1 MFPMK
6 IFKLIFWFTIIAFFT
21 SCGNSLKQNTTKKKF
36 EETSNF
42 GRFLSTKYSLKVGDN
57 DIASKIISKSK
68 NLQSDLILAELNFNS
83 YLINGDF
90 DKAKEFKLIAPSGL
104 DNSPMYDLPD
114 FIINLKNEKFINTKN
129 FNFMKNQLPGFNII
143 FENINYMKLVKNNDF
158 DNVTINK
165 IKPNIFKLL
174 IFEGTKIENQ
184 VYLNMP
190 KNNLSI
196 IENILF
202 LGYLKRNNPKKFDEE
217 IKIFSL
223 IFNYDIKT
231 LKLYFENKKN
241 GNKKPN
247 HKFILANL
255 FTYLSLVLT
264 SKQNIPNSYLKIL
277 NEISHYIE
285 PTLGNSNYFLAEIY
299 SNERNF
305 KIALNKLN
313 RIHQNS
319 FMFLYSRIKKYKIL
333 KIVDKKKSNLL
344 LKSIEKKYPENNE
357 VLSLIANN
365 YRDQN
370 RYDEA
375 IKIYNKLI
383 VQSKNNYKY
392 NYLKAIC
399 LDKLNKW
406 EDSKKILIKLISKNP
421 NDAYAL
427 NYLSYSMA
435 IRNEDLIKAK
445 KLIKKALEIEKNNGF
460 FLDTLGWIQFKLND
474 VDKAV
479 RSLQLAIEFEPNNS
493 EIIDHLGDIY
503 YKIGRK
509 KEAIYEWKR
518 ALFGNADDKLKK
530 DIKSKLDKYT
540 Q

>member
-6 IFKLIFWFTIIAFFT
+6 IFKLIFWFTAIAFFT
-21 SCGNSLKQNTTKKKF
+21 SCGNNLKKYETKIKF

-42 GRFLSTKYSLKVGDN
+42 GRFLSTKYSLKVGEN

-104 DNSPMYDLPD
+104 NNSPMYDLPD
-114 FIINLKNEKFINTKN
+114 FIINLKNEKLINTKN
-129 FNFMKNQLPGFNII
+129 LNFMKNQLPGFNLI
-143 FENINYMKLVKNNDF
+143 FENINYMKFVKSNDF
-158 DNVTINK
+158 RNVTINK
-165 IKPNIFKLL
+165 NKSNIFKLL
-174 IFEGTKIENQ
+174 IFEDTKIENQ

-190 KNNLSI
+190 KTNLSI
-196 IENILF
+196 IENVLF
-202 LGYLKRNNPKKFDEE
+202 LEYLKRNNPKKFNLE
-217 IKIFSL
+217 INNFSL
-223 IFNYDIKT
+223 KFNFDIKT
-231 LKLYFENKKN
+231 LKSYFENQKN
-241 GNKKPN
+241 RNKKPD
-247 HKFILANL
+247 HKFIFANL
-255 FTYLSLVLT
+255 FSYLSFIL
-264 SKQNIPNSYLKIL
+264 SSRKNIPNSYLKIL

-299 SNERNF
+299 SNEKNF

-313 RIHQNS
+313 RINQNS

-333 KIVDKKKSNLL
+333 KIVDKNKSDLL
-344 LKSIEKKYPENNE
+344 LKSIEKKFPENNE

-365 YRDQN
+365 YRDQ
-370 RYDEA
+370 DKCEKA

-383 VQSKNNYKY
+383 MQNKNNYNY
-392 NYLKAIC
+392 SYLKAIC

-445 KLIKKALEIEKNNGF
+445 KLITKALEIEKNNGF

-474 VDKAV
+474 IDKAV
-479 RSLQLAIEFEPNNS
+479 RTLQLAIELEPNNS

-503 YKIGRK
+503 FKIGRK
-509 KEAIYEWKR
+509 KEAIFEWKR
-518 ALFGNADDKLKK
+518 ALIGNADNKLKK
-530 DIKSKLDKYT
+530 NIKSKLDKYT

>member
-1 MFPMK
+1 MK
-6 IFKLIFWFTIIAFFT
+6 IFKLIFWFTIITFFT
-21 SCGNSLKQNTTKKKF
+21 SCGNNLKHNEIKTKF
-36 EETSNF
+36 DQTSNF
-42 GRFLSTKYSLKVGDN
+42 GRFLSAKYSLKLGDN

-68 NLQSDLILAELNFNS
+68 NLQSDLTLAELNFNS

-90 DKAKEFKLIAPSGL
+90 DKAKEFKFVAPPEL
-104 DNSPMYDLPD
+104 NKSPMYNLPD
-114 FIINLKNEKFINTKN
+114 LIINLKNEKLINTKN

-143 FENINYMKLVKNNDF
+143 FQNINYMKLVKINDF
-158 DNVTINK
+158 SNITINK
-165 IKPNIFKLL
+165 SNIFKLL
-174 IFEGTKIENQ
+174 IFEDTKIENE

-190 KNNLSI
+190 KTNLSI
-196 IENILF
+196 IENVLF
-202 LGYLKRNNPKKFDEE
+202 LEYLKRNNHKRFNEE
-217 IKIFSL
+217 INNFSMR
-223 IFNYDIKT
+223 FNYDIKT
-231 LKLYFENKKN
+231 LKLYFENQKI
-241 GNKKPN
+241 GDKKPN
-247 HKFILANL
+247 HKYIFANL
-255 FTYLSLVLT
+255 FSYLSFILT
-264 SKQNIPNSYLKIL
+264 SKKNVPNSYLKIL

-285 PTLGNSNYFLAEIY
+285 PSLGNSNYFLAQIY
-299 SNERNF
+299 SREKNF

-333 KIVDKKKSNLL
+333 KIVNKNKSNLL

-370 RYDEA
+370 KCVKA

-383 VQSKNNYKY
+383 EQSKNNYNY
-392 NYLKAIC
+392 YYLKAIC
-399 LDKLNKW
+399 LDKINKW
-406 EDSKKILIKLISKNP
+406 EDSKKILIKLISENP

-445 KLIKKALEIEKNNGF
+445 KLIKKALEIDKNNGF

-518 ALFGNADDKLKK
+518 ALIGNADDELKK
-530 DIKSKLDKYT
+530 DIKSKLDKYA

>member
-21 SCGNSLKQNTTKKKF
+21 SCGNNLKQNAIKINF

-42 GRFLSTKYSLKVGDN
+42 GRFLSTKYSLKLGDN

-90 DKAKEFKLIAPSGL
+90 DRAKEFTLIAPSGL
-104 DNSPMYDLPD
+104 RNSPMYDLPD
-114 FIINLKNEKFINTKN
+114 FVINLKNEKLINTKN
-129 FNFMKNQLPGFNII
+129 LDFMKNQLPGFNII
-143 FENINYMKLVKNNDF
+143 FENINYIKLIKANDF
-158 DNVTINK
+158 DDITINK
-165 IKPNIFKLL
+165 KTSNIFKLL
-174 IFEGTKIENQ
+174 IFEDTKIENQ

-190 KNNLSI
+190 KTNLSI
-196 IENILF
+196 IENFLF
-202 LGYLKRNNPKKFDEE
+202 LDYLKRNNLKRFDEE
-217 IKIFSL
+217 INNFSVRY
-223 IFNYDIKT
+223 NYDIKT
-231 LKLYFENKKN
+231 LKFYFENQKN
-241 GNKKPN
+241 GNRKPN
-247 HKFILANL
+247 HKFIFANL
-255 FTYLSLVLT
+255 FSYLSLILT
-264 SKQNIPNSYLKIL
+264 SKKNIPNSYLKIL
-277 NEISHYIE
+277 HEVSHYIE

-299 SNERNF
+299 SNEKNF

-313 RIHQNS
+313 RIHQYS
-319 FMFLYSRIKKYKIL
+319 FIFLYSIIKKYKIL
-333 KIVDKKKSNLL
+333 KIIDKKKSNLL
-344 LKSIEKKYPENNE
+344 LKFIEENYPENNE

-370 RYDEA
+370 KCDKA

-383 VQSKNNYKY
+383 EQSENKYNYK
-392 NYLKAIC
+392 YLKAIC

-406 EDSKKILIKLISKNP
+406 EDSKKLLIKLISENP

-435 IRNEDLIKAK
+435 IRDEDLIKAK
-445 KLIKKALEIEKNNGF
+445 KLITRAIEIENKNGF
-460 FLDTLGWIQFKLND
+460 FLDTLGWIQFKLKD
-474 VDKAV
+474 IDKAV
-479 RSLQLAIEFEPNNS
+479 RSLQLAIELEPNNS

-509 KEAIYEWKR
+509 KEAIFEWKR
-518 ALFGNADDKLKK
+518 ALIGNADDKLKK
-530 DIKSKLDKYT
+530 DIKSKLDKYA